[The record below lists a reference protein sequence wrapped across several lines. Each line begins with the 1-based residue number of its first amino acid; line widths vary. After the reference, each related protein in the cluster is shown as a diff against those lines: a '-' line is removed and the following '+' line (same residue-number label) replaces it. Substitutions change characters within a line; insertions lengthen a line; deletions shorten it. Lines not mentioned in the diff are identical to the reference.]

1 MEQTST
7 QASRRAMRAD
17 DWLHAVAY
25 FMIGALLGSAATGLA
40 QLLLSGAW
48 VMAMIMTVFA
58 VAMFL
63 IVLASD
69 KLLDRLFTIG
79 IRPANNPGPKARKP
93 LPRVLSFPAGFLLGI
108 ALALLGIDVTL
119 PFAVR

>member
-7 QASRRAMRAD
+7 LAPRRAMRAD
-17 DWLHAVAY
+17 DWFHSVINLL
-25 FMIGALLGSAATGLA
+25 IGALLGSAATGLA
-40 QLLLSGAW
+40 QLLLSGAL

-58 VAMFL
+58 VTMFL

-79 IRPANNPGPKARKP
+79 IRPANYPGPIARKP

-119 PFAVR
+119 PFGTV

>member
-1 MEQTST
+1 
-7 QASRRAMRAD
+7 
-17 DWLHAVAY
+17 
-25 FMIGALLGSAATGLA
+25 
-40 QLLLSGAW
+40 
-48 VMAMIMTVFA
+48 MAMIMTVFA
-58 VAMFL
+58 VTMFL

-79 IRPANNPGPKARKP
+79 IRPANNPGPIARKP

-119 PFAVR
+119 PFGTV